1 MSRGLCTRLRHLL
14 ALSLLALVLVCTRQV
29 EAADAVPKAQRKPGE
44 RSICMWFIVKN
55 EAKVL
60 ARLAKSAAGTI
71 DYFYACDT
79 GSTDGTPDIIRK
91 EFGKHGIPGVVV
103 DHKWENFGA

>member
-1 MSRGLCTRLRHLL
+1 MAIPCRPL
-14 ALSLLALVLVCTRQV
+14 ALLFLVTLFLAASHGNA
-29 EAADAVPKAQRKPGE
+29 EGDVPKAQRKPGE

-71 DYFYACDT
+71 DYFFACDT
-79 GSTDGTPDIIRK
+79 GSTDGTPDIIKK
-91 EFGKHGIPGVVV
+91 EFGKYGIPGQVV